1 MTTLTSPNYEAHK
14 TRAAVRS
21 RRISATGRDIGS
33 LPPIRNPR
41 RRRAASADFRIFC
54 EEYFPHVFT
63 LAWSADHLKA
73 ISKTQRCVDAGGL
86 FAFAMPRGNG
96 KTSLCETAALFGL
109 VTGRRAYCCLIGA
122 GGEAAGQLLASI
134 KTELETNQLLLDDFP
149 EVCYPIR
156 ALEGIAQRA
165 GGQRYRGERTH
176 IGFTS
181 TRIILP
187 TIRGSQASGSI
198 VEVAGITGRIRGM
211 KHKRPTGE
219 NVRPDIVI
227 IDDPQTD
234 ESANSPSQCAKRLE
248 IINKAILGLAG
259 PGKKIAALM
268 PTTVI
273 AEGDLADQILDPQL
287 NPRWQG
293 ERAKMLASF
302 PDNLDLWDRYN
313 ETLTKDL
320 QAGGDGSKATK
331 YYKRNR
337 KAMDAGAKASWP
349 ERKDPGELSAIQHAM
364 NLYLRDEASFFS
376 EMQNDPRHRST
387 AGSATLTPAG
397 VNAKRNGLRRYQAP
411 EAAQWVTSYIDVQ
424 KTLLYFLTAA
434 WTADGSGYVVDYG
447 TWPDQRASYFTLSG
461 ARRTLATATPRA
473 RLDGQIFAGLR
484 ALIAQVRAQAITR
497 LDGATMRPNLI
508 LIDSGYEPDIV
519 HAAAADAPGPDIM
532 PARGVGLTASNKPFS
547 DYNKTDGLYG
557 ANWRIPKVTGRRALR
572 VAHLDTNH
580 YKSRVR
586 DALLTAEQD
595 AGAITFFG
603 RDEKGRKLAPSFHR
617 MIADHVAAAEYY
629 VTTQGRGRTVDEW
642 KLRPHKPDNHGFDCL
657 VGSTAGASILGAN
670 PIKQKAPATKPT
682 KKRKRVSYL

>member
-1 MTTLTSPNYEAHK
+1 MTTTLTEANYEQHK
-14 TRAAVRS
+14 TRAAIRS
-21 RRISATGRDIGS
+21 RHMSATGRDIGS

-63 LAWSADHLKA
+63 LAWSADHLRA
-73 ISKTQRCVDAGGL
+73 IAKVQRCVTDGGL

-96 KTSLCETAALFGL
+96 KTSIAESAALFGL
-109 VTGRRAYCCLIGA
+109 MTGRRSYCCLIGA
-122 GGEAAGQLLASI
+122 SADAAGELLASI
-134 KTELETNQLLLDDFP
+134 KTELEVNQELLDDFP
-149 EVCYPIR
+149 EICYPIH

-165 GGQRYRGERTH
+165 GGQRYRGKRTH
-176 IGFTS
+176 VGFTAN
-181 TRIILP
+181 RIILP

-211 KHKRPTGE
+211 KFKRSTGE
-219 NVRPDIVI
+219 NIRPDIVI

-234 ESANSPSQCAKRLE
+234 ESADSPAQSAKRL
-248 IINKAILGLAG
+248 AILNGAVLGLAG
-259 PGKKIAALM
+259 PEKEIAALL

-273 AEGDLADQILDPQL
+273 AEGDLADQILDPKL

-293 ERAKMLASF
+293 ERTKLLVSF
-302 PDNLDLWDRYN
+302 PDDLDLWDKYD
-313 ETLTKDL
+313 ETLTKHM
-320 QAGGDGSKATK
+320 QEGGDGSKATK
-331 YYKRNR
+331 FYKRNR
-337 KAMDAGAKASWP
+337 KAMDAGAEASWP
-349 ERKDPGELSAIQHAM
+349 ARHPGAISAVQYAM
-364 NLYLRDEASFFS
+364 NLYYRNEAAFFA

-387 AGSATLTPAG
+387 AGAATLTPAD
-397 VNAKRNGLRRYQAP
+397 VNAKRNGLRRHQAP
-411 EAAQWVTSYIDVQ
+411 EAAQWVTSFIDVQ
-424 KTLLYFLTAA
+424 KTLLYYLTAA
-434 WTADGSGYVVDYG
+434 WTADGSGYVTDYG

-484 ALIAQVRAQAITR
+484 ALIAQIRGQAITR
-497 LDGATMRPNLI
+497 LDGAEMRPNLI

-519 HAAAADAPGPDIM
+519 HAACADEPGPDIM
-532 PARGVGLTASNKPFS
+532 PSRGVGLTASNKPFG

-557 ANWRIPKVTGRRALR
+557 ENWRIPKVTGRRALR

-586 DALLTAEQD
+586 DALLTAEAD
-595 AGAITFFG
+595 PGAITLFG
-603 RDEKGRKLAPSFHR
+603 RDEKGRRLAPSFHR
-617 MIADHVAAAEYY
+617 MLADHVAAAEYFI
-629 VTTQGRGRTVDEW
+629 TTQGRGRTVDEW
-642 KLRPHKPDNHGFDCL
+642 KLRPHKPDNHGLDTL

-670 PIKQKAPATKPT
+670 PIKMKPRQGKPA